1 MINQSNDITEA
12 KIFELNRM
20 IWEFKEKF
28 NNGTDDPNNFMT
40 LNDMERLW
48 SELRNGSDKIY
59 SDIFS
64 SFLSNID
71 EEGLIRKKKLNTKTK
86 ESS

>member
-1 MINQSNDITEA
+1 MINQSYDITEA
-12 KIFELNRM
+12 KILELNRM
-20 IWEFKEKF
+20 IREFKERF
-28 NNGTDDPNNFMT
+28 NNGTDDPDNFMT

-59 SDIFS
+59 SDMFS

-86 ESS
+86 ESN